1 MRQIFASVVWC
12 HKIQEKQSDIYLF
25 RNNVLD
31 VSRIILSALTSSGIF
46 AILFVDNFILKLI
59 TALISAVTLF
69 INTYF
74 KSYNLK
80 LMHKQCKTTAIE
92 FLELRED
99 IVSTLCDIKID
110 KYTEEEL
117 REKRNK
123 FIGRKM
129 EIVKCSPEAS
139 NRAVKKAGDALKIKN
154 DNTFTDEEIDSYL
167 PVLARK
173 NNVYCKEN

>member
-1 MRQIFASVVWC
+1 
-12 HKIQEKQSDIYLF
+12 
-25 RNNVLD
+25 
-31 VSRIILSALTSSGIF
+31 
-46 AILFVDNFILKLI
+46 
-59 TALISAVTLF
+59 
-69 INTYF
+69 
-74 KSYNLK
+74 
-80 LMHKQCKTTAIE
+80 MHKQCKTTAIE